1 MRLNPNERNYPAF
14 NDQPHERPVL
24 SNAGTNRALLA
35 LAGIVGGTG
44 LLAVVVSMLH

>member
-1 MRLNPNERNYPAF
+1 MRLNPSEKIYPSF

-24 SNAGTNRALLA
+24 SNAGMNRTLLA

-44 LLAVVVSMLH
+44 LLAVAVSLLH